1 MVPTGN
7 LIMMAVNAL
16 LGIAIPIFLCWWA
29 VKKHQANLS
38 TILIGAGVFVVF
50 ALVLESMVHQV
61 VLKGPSGATIQG
73 NTLYYALYGGLMAG
87 LFEETGRFL
96 AMKWKWLSFSACR

>member
-1 MVPTGN
+1 MVPIGN

-38 TILIGAGVFVVF
+38 TILIGAGWPVFSRKP
-50 ALVLESMVHQV
+50 AAS
-61 VLKGPSGATIQG
+61 
-73 NTLYYALYGGLMAG
+73 
-87 LFEETGRFL
+87 
-96 AMKWKWLSFSACR
+96 WL